1 MARYLLAATAL
12 PGHVMPVLAVARH
25 LVQLGHEVRIHTGG
39 IFRTQAEGTGASF
52 VPLLPGIGQD
62 FREFGQQHPQL
73 QRLPPGPP
81 RLAYGLKHFFA
92 DAIALQYE
100 GLRRILDGGF
110 DADAIVTDTMFC
122 GTMPLLLGPRSAR
135 PPVVALGIS
144 ALALSSA
151 DTAMFGSALP
161 PPATA
166 QQRQQYQALQALV
179 RRTTFDDVQRHF
191 DGVLAQLGCPPLPGF
206 FADAMFTLPDLY
218 LQLTAEAFEY
228 PRSDLPDTVRF
239 VGPLLAPPSQ
249 GFEPPPW
256 WHTLDDGR
264 SVVLVTQGTL
274 ANEDPNHLIVPTLK
288 ALADMPHLHVI
299 ATTGGP
305 VPPGVAAAAPANARV
320 LDFVPYDRLLPKV
333 HAMVTNGG
341 YGSVNHALS
350 LGIPMVVAGSTE
362 EKPEIAAR
370 IAWTGAGIN
379 LKTGQPTSR
388 AIADAIHQ
396 LLGNASYRQRAQAMR
411 DAFAGYDALASIAQA
426 LESLPGAVE
435 RNRPQPAL
443 A

>member
-1 MARYLLAATAL
+1 M
-12 PGHVMPVLAVARH
+12 
-25 LVQLGHEVRIHTGG
+25 
-39 IFRTQAEGTGASF
+39 
-52 VPLLPGIGQD
+52 
-62 FREFGQQHPQL
+62 
-73 QRLPPGPP
+73 
-81 RLAYGLKHFFA
+81 
-92 DAIALQYE
+92 
-100 GLRRILDGGF
+100 
-110 DADAIVTDTMFC
+110 
-122 GTMPLLLGPRSAR
+122 
-135 PPVVALGIS
+135 VALGIS

-161 PPATA
+161 PPANA
-166 QQRQQYQALQALV
+166 QQRQQYQSLQAMV

-191 DGVLAQLGCPPLPGF
+191 DGVLAQLGRPPLPGF

-228 PRSDLPDTVRF
+228 PRSDLPETVRF

-264 SVVLVTQGTL
+264 NVVLVTQGTL
-274 ANEDPNHLIVPTLK
+274 ANEDPNHLIVPTLQ
-288 ALADMPHLHVI
+288 ALAGMPHLHVI

-305 VPPGVAAAAPANARV
+305 VPAAVAAAAPANARV

-350 LGIPMVVAGSTE
+350 LGIPLVVAGTTE

-370 IAWTGAGIN
+370 VAWTGAGIN
-379 LKTGQPTSR
+379 LKTGQPGRR

-396 LLGNASYRQRAQAMR
+396 LLGNPSYRQRAQALR

-426 LESLPGAVE
+426 LENLPGPAE
-435 RNRPQPAL
+435 RSRLQPAL